1 MSVVEPCFNWLCV
14 FLLSLP
20 ILAYCCFLEYWL
32 RCYCFLLHCI
42 YHYSNY
48 CRLIAIVIVSYANA
62 VDVVCAAAAV
72 VVVVMGAN
80 DDSIVPSNRFVSSPK
95 SFPSRWEPLSIS
107 SAHAFFSRSLSL
119 SQSSVSLFCSMISF
133 YLSLLIFFLSFL
145 LLSFLSLCISNRSS
159 FSISA
164 FLNLLSSLS
173 FSHFFHLVSLNLLF
187 WFSHLFIIEYFTF
200 LLFYLYIS

>member
-119 SQSSVSLFCSMISF
+119 SHSSFSLFCSMISF

-159 FSISA
+159 FSISTI
-164 FLNLLSSLS
+164 LNLLSSLS
-173 FSHFFHLVSLNLLF
+173 FSHLFLLVSLNLLF
-187 WFSHLFIIEYFTF
+187 
-200 LLFYLYIS
+200 